1 MASAGIR
8 KTPTGRYTVWWR
20 LDDASQGSQSFNTR
34 DAARDFKNDL
44 LARLA
49 RGSWVDPRL
58 GKQTFETWAREWW
71 EFWSA
76 DPDRSPA
83 TLQATEG
90 RLRRYLLPFF
100 GERQL
105 RAITV
110 SLVRRWQN
118 ELRGTVGHDTVMAC
132 RSVLNR
138 ILQAAEDD
146 RRIDANPVR
155 KVQAPRP
162 PVDADARLGRA
173 KRRSYSPE
181 EFGRLLAGARPAY
194 RDHLLCLVG
203 TGLRVGELLG
213 LRAHRVDLADRR
225 LEVLEVRYEAGKFG
239 RGYKDRP
246 KSATSIRVVPLAG
259 QVADAITRQLPDDC
273 PPSTLVF
280 AGPGGGNGVPAG
292 TRTQLSRDNLHR
304 AYHAAVARVADPTA
318 SLAYT
323 PKRVLRALRDAGPG
337 QTSEAIRSR
346 LPGRRPTLGTIHNA
360 LWQLELAGLA
370 ARHDSDNGQPPR
382 WSPTAPPRDDTL
394 DSLKLRGPHDLRHTF
409 STWLEDAGI
418 PARVI
423 DELMGHTGGHRGGR
437 EGSAI
442 GLRYRHTTP
451 EMEARV
457 VAAIER
463 RLATSLAVATQVD
476 SSQRTSST
484 RIASNVPLASR
495 VVERRTH
502 RG

>member
-8 KTPTGRYTVWWR
+8 KTPTGRYRVWWR
-20 LDDASQGSQSFNTR
+20 LDDASQGSQSFDTR
-34 DAARDFKNDL
+34 DQARDFKHDL
-44 LARLA
+44 LTRLA

-58 GKQTFETWAREWW
+58 GKQVFETWAREWW
-71 EFWSA
+71 EVWST

-100 GERQL
+100 GQHQL

-110 SLVRRWQN
+110 SMVRRWQN
-118 ELRGTVGHDTVMAC
+118 ELRSTVGHDTVMAC

-146 RRIDANPVR
+146 RRIDANPVL
-155 KVQAPRP
+155 KVPAPRP
-162 PVDADARLGRA
+162 PVNADARLGHA
-173 KRRSYSPE
+173 KRRTYSPE
-181 EFGRLLAGARPAY
+181 EFGRLLAGARPFY

-203 TGLRVGELLG
+203 TGLRAGELLG
-213 LRAHRVDLADRR
+213 LRAHRVDLAARR
-225 LEVLEVRYEAGKFG
+225 LEVLEVRYEAGRFG

-246 KSATSIRVVPLAG
+246 KSATSIRVVPLAS
-259 QVADAITRQLPDDC
+259 QVADAIARQLPDGC
-273 PPSTLVF
+273 PPNTLVF

-292 TRTQLSRDNLHR
+292 SRTALSRDNLHR

-318 SLAYT
+318 TLAYT

-337 QTSEAIRSR
+337 QTSEEIRSR
-346 LPGRRPTLGTIHNA
+346 LHGRRPILGTIHDA
-360 LWQLELAGLA
+360 LWQLEAAGLV
-370 ARHDSDNGQPPR
+370 ARQDTDSGRPPR
-382 WSPTAPPRDDTL
+382 WSPTDPPRDHTL
-394 DSLKLRGPHDLRHTF
+394 DHLNLRGPHDLRHTF

-423 DELMGHTGGHRGGR
+423 DELMGHAGGHRSGR
-437 EGSAI
+437 DGSPI

-457 VAAIER
+457 VAAIEDR
-463 RLATSLAVATQVD
+463 LAVALEVSDQQHGFAHGPSDT
-476 SSQRTSST
+476 
-484 RIASNVPLASR
+484 LL
-495 VVERRTH
+495 
-502 RG
+502 